1 MPLPP
6 RRNRKIGATAENQP
20 HPRYSLEREAKLSK
34 VLTEVHELLESYAPI
49 WYTRR
54 LKTKI
59 EAAIKE
65 TGT

>member
-1 MPLPP
+1 MPMPP
-6 RRNRKIGATAENQP
+6 RRNRKLGATAENQP
-20 HPRYSLEREAKLSK
+20 HPRSSLEREAKLTE

-54 LKTKI
+54 LKKKI